1 MALKE
6 KLLDRAQK
14 YILKGY
20 LDKAIAEYRSAA
32 DVDPRDISIR
42 LRIGDLYV
50 KTNRKDEAIKEYTE
64 VAKANAQRGF
74 YLKAIAVYKQVLKL
88 DDSILDIHYKLA
100 ELYTKQRL
108 IADAISSYSY
118 IVSTFEKKGKTSEVM
133 ELLKKML
140 DIDPDN
146 IGIRLK
152 LADLFQKLSFEKDAM
167 EEYALIFGK
176 LMEQDKFDKAEK
188 IFLSLHNSK
197 PKEPLVL
204 KGLSELYKKKG
215 DEVKFLNFARPLLKA
230 YRDSHDIGN
239 AKAVCLSILDARPG
253 DAEALDFMRGIS
265 QPHSP
270 AAPMWDASVAPAEA
284 AGEGKEKG
292 RTALIEFPED
302 KAEEAV
308 SAVEEKAPAQASVE
322 AEKPAGG
329 QLISWPEEEIPV
341 TLEGFEKGAEPAPYP
356 AVAAEEAF
364 KDEEEF
370 EVNDPVVQEASVLPE
385 DAVTEAAVE
394 APVETVAVEDAVEMP
409 VEEAVAEEPAVSGAD
424 VQAEEPQLA
433 EAATEEDVEID
444 IDLGPLGEDELKP
457 VFGLTTA
464 ETAPEAVEEPMA
476 EEPAPVEE
484 GPAEAEVPLDV
495 AAETT
500 PEAVE
505 ESMEEAAPVAEELA
519 PVEEGPAEVEVP
531 LEVAAETAPEAV
543 EEPIAAEAPVEIEPE
558 LSGTVEEV
566 IEKVLGDEPVAPSVE
581 ARAGM
586 EDVEARSGDGLIEA
600 QEAVPGAPPSV
611 AEAEGVSVQQAATTA
626 ETIESPEVQDEL
638 SNAIEELK
646 EKIESDDM
654 ILEPDNVKTEE
665 PASDSG
671 SEYIDLSAELGME
684 EALEDLAGTWSKS
697 EGESNDA
704 FDEFKSG
711 MGTQLSR
718 EDTETHYNLGIAYM
732 EMELYDEAGKEFK
745 IALKDPQLEG
755 DCYARLGLCAMAE
768 SKPDEAIV
776 YYLKGLK
783 VEGKTDDERNG
794 MMYELA
800 LAYEAAGDTD
810 EAFQLFTSIH
820 DLDPDFREVEKKLS
834 TFDRERPYIPLDDG
848 LMEVELL

>member
-152 LADLFQKLSFEKDAM
+152 LADLFQKLSFEKDAL

-176 LMEQDKFDKAEK
+176 LMEQGKFDKAEK

-197 PKEPLVL
+197 PSEPVVL

-239 AKAVCLSILDARPG
+239 AKAVCLSILDARPD

-265 QPHSP
+265 QPPPP

-284 AGEGKEKG
+284 AGEGKA
-292 RTALIEFPED
+292 ALIESPED
-302 KAEEAV
+302 KAQEAGV
-308 SAVEEKAPAQASVE
+308 PPVEEKAPAQAFVE
-322 AEKPAGG
+322 GEKPVDGP
-329 QLISWPEEEIPV
+329 LISWPEEEIQV
-341 TLEGFEKGAEPAPYP
+341 TLEGFEEGAEPAPYP

-370 EVNDPVVQEASVLPE
+370 EVNEPITREASVPPE
-385 DAVTEAAVE
+385 DAVVEAAVP
-394 APVETVAVEDAVEMP
+394 APIDENPAVEDISVEAAAVE
-409 VEEAVAEEPAVSGAD
+409 PALPGAD
-424 VQAEEPQLA
+424 VPSEVPEPV
-433 EAATEEDVEID
+433 EAAPEEDVEIE

-457 VFGLTTA
+457 VLGLTVA
-464 ETAPEAVEEPMA
+464 ETVPEAVEEPVA
-476 EEPAPVEE
+476 EAAAPVEEEPAPVEE
-484 GPAEAEVPLDV
+484 EP
-495 AAETT
+495 T
-500 PEAVE
+500 
-505 ESMEEAAPVAEELA
+505 
-519 PVEEGPAEVEVP
+519 EVEVP
-531 LEVAAETAPEAV
+531 LEVEAETVPEAV
-543 EEPIAAEAPVEIEPE
+543 EEPAAEEAAPVEEPAPVEEEPVEVEVLLEAAAETVPEAVEEIAAEETPVEIESE

-566 IEKVLGDEPVAPSVE
+566 IEKVLGDEPE
-581 ARAGM
+581 AQAGM
-586 EDVEARSGDGLIEA
+586 EEPFA
-600 QEAVPGAPPSV
+600 
-611 AEAEGVSVQQAATTA
+611 AEAEDGASVQQAAETV

-654 ILEPDNVKTEE
+654 ILEPDNVKVEE
-665 PASDSG
+665 PASGSE

-684 EALEDLAGTWSKS
+684 EALEDLAGTWSKG

-704 FDEFKSG
+704 FDEFKSAI
-711 MGTQLSR
+711 GTQLSK

-745 IALKDPQLEG
+745 IALKDPRLEG

-768 SKPDEAIV
+768 SRPDEAIV

-783 VEGKTDDERNG
+783 VEGKTEEERNG

-834 TFDRERPYIPLDDG
+834 AFDRERPYIPLDDG